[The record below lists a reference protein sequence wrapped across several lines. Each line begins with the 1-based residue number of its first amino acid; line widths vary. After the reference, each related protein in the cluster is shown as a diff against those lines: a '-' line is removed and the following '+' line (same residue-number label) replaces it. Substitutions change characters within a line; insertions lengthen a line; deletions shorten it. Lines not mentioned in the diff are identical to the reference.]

1 MFLVRIYDVM
11 ASLQQY
17 TTGGR
22 KYLRIVESFRDP
34 KNGRP
39 KIRLIKHLGTVDNLL
54 ALLEGQER
62 QLKVCSTSH
71 GDVFSL
77 LRVAGELGVAS
88 AIDDVLLSHY
98 QASVPTMGDLT
109 PGQTCVLIAIG
120 RACHPTSKMGWADWA
135 GSTSLPDLQHLTLNK
150 LTSQFF
156 WEQMDRIPTTVL
168 GSIEEKLATQALE
181 LNGDPLDLLLYDAT
195 NFFTYIASDND
206 RCDIAQR
213 GKNKQKRSDL
223 RQIGLALLVS
233 RHGKL
238 PLWHE
243 VYRGNRAD
251 VSVFPDMLTSLRK
264 RIAALASDVGDIT
277 VVYDR
282 GNNASK
288 VNQAMVDDSDFH
300 YLAALTPANH
310 HELIKEANGRF
321 ELIQVR
327 PGETVKAWCTR
338 RKVWGAERTC
348 VVFVSERLREGQI
361 RGLHQ
366 HLLKRQKQLAEL
378 SETLLNPRAR
388 CRKRDQLDKQIANIL
403 SGQQISRVLKVDVEE
418 REPGKYRLTSWIDS
432 EAYGELV
439 DHHFGRRILI
449 TDRHDWSAA
458 DIIVAYRGQSDV
470 EESFKTLK
478 NPFHLALRPQHH
490 WTDQKIE
497 VHAFCCVLA
506 YLLVRLLHTRVTEQ
520 TSFDGTTGRLMDIL
534 GKIRRATVL
543 EKVPGKS
550 DRPRVRH
557 VMDYPDDPLLD
568 EIIQLLGI
576 TA

>member
-1 MFLVRIYDVM
+1 M
-11 ASLQQY
+11 ASLQKY
-17 TTGGR
+17 DSGGR
-22 KYLRIVESFRDP
+22 KYWRIVESFRDP

-39 KIRLIKHLGTVDNLL
+39 KIRVVKHIGTVANLL

-62 QLKVCSTSH
+62 DLRVRSTSH

-77 LRVAGELGVAS
+77 LRMAGELGVAS
-88 AIDDVLLSHY
+88 AIDDELLPHY
-98 QASVPTMGDLT
+98 PAGVPTLDGLT
-109 PGQTCVLIAIG
+109 PGQTCVLIAMG
-120 RACHPTSKMGWADWA
+120 RACHPTSKMGWEGWA
-135 GSTSLPDLQHLTLNK
+135 QSTSLPELRHLPVTK

-156 WEQMDRIPTTVL
+156 WEQMDRIPTAVL
-168 GSIEEKLATQALE
+168 GAIEEKLAGRALE
-181 LNGDPLDLLLYDAT
+181 LHTGPPDLLLYDAT

-206 RCDIAQR
+206 RCDLAQR

-251 VSVFPDMLTSLRK
+251 VSVFPDLLTSLRK

-288 VNQAMVDDSDFH
+288 ANQAMVDDSDFH
-300 YLAALTPANH
+300 YVAALTPANH
-310 HELIKEANGRF
+310 RKLVEQANGAL
-321 ELIQVR
+321 EPIQVR
-327 PGETVKAWCTR
+327 PGETVKAWRTR
-338 RKVWGAERTC
+338 RNVWGAERTC

-366 HLLKRQKQLAEL
+366 HLEKRQKQIAEL
-378 SETLLNPRAR
+378 SETLLNPRAKR
-388 CRKRDQLDKQIANIL
+388 RKRDRLDSQIARIL
-403 SGQQISRVLKVDVEE
+403 SGQQISRVLKVEVEE

-432 EAYGELV
+432 EAYTELV

-449 TDRHDWSAA
+449 TDRHDWSVAE
-458 DIIVAYRGQSDV
+458 IILAYRGQSDV
-470 EESFKTLK
+470 EESFKILK
-478 NPFHLALRPQHH
+478 DPFHLALRPQHH

-506 YLLVRLLHTRVTEQ
+506 YLLVRLLHTRVAEH
-520 TSFDGTTGRLMDIL
+520 TSFTGTTGRLMDLL
-534 GKIRRATVL
+534 GQIRRATVL
-543 EKVPGKS
+543 QKVPGKPG
-550 DRPRVRH
+550 RPRVRQLL
-557 VMDYPDDPLLD
+557 DYPDDPSLD
-568 EIIQLLGI
+568 EIIQALGI
-576 TA
+576 TP